1 MEHPQGERE
10 GRKTHQTEEQTKQHL
25 PKGAGEEEG
34 EGSASQ
40 KEGRKQHHTKEG
52 WDSSTTQKER
62 EGRMQHHLKK
72 EEEGP
77 PHVFAPFSFWLVFLT
92 PLLLGA
98 GVVFPPSPPCGCG
111 AVSSPFFFG
120 EGKGTTIGN

>member
-34 EGSASQ
+34 EGSAGQ
-40 KEGRKQHHTKEG
+40 KEGRNQHHTKEG
-52 WDSSTTQKER
+52 WDCSTTQKER
-62 EGRMQHHLKK
+62 EGRMQHHSKK
-72 EEEGP
+72 EEEEGP
-77 PHVFAPFSFWLVFLT
+77 PHVFAHFSFWLVFLT
-92 PLLLGA
+92 PLLLGL
-98 GVVFPPSPPCGCG
+98 VLFSPHLPLWVWCCFF
-111 AVSSPFFFG
+111 SLFFG